1 MTRYI
6 ERQLN
11 HQRQLLTLELPEML
25 QDRSQRLNDRLKRI
39 LGLDDQQQSEPQE
52 DLPEWRA
59 DCQSEED
66 GEYDEDQDHGLRG
79 SAGDLLYDESRQYS
93 KLAHAHNIEVVD
105 ALPSPA
111 CDTAKFAVISNT
123 YLSVSLS
130 HSSYPMISLMK
141 LEIAHYNVL
150 HTRSLLISV
159 HHVVEQRNS

>member
-25 QDRSQRLNDRLKRI
+25 QDRSQSLNDRLKRI
-39 LGLDDQQQSEPQE
+39 LGLDDQQQSEPQD

-130 HSSYPMISLMK
+130 LS
-141 LEIAHYNVL
+141 
-150 HTRSLLISV
+150 RLIP
-159 HHVVEQRNS
+159 